1 MSTLNQRRK
10 AAAMKR
16 AQKEAV
22 LLFLRQGFESVTVED
37 VAAAAE
43 VSPASVYR
51 YFGTKEN
58 LVLWDEFD
66 PPIFEELAERLKT
79 QPPMEAI
86 QDGLV
91 AVLDDV
97 YDRERDLV
105 LERVQLIDRE
115 PALGAASDQNVR
127 AFRNALAEAL
137 ANAAGG
143 PQPTFDAQ
151 VLASATAGLL
161 TAAVEHWQRGEG
173 KVPLAQIIK
182 RAFAV
187 LEPGNTRATRT

>member
-1 MSTLNQRRK
+1 
-10 AAAMKR
+10 MKR

-22 LLFLRQGFESVTVED
+22 SLFLRLGFENVTVED

-66 PPIFEELAERLKT
+66 PPIFEEVAERLKT
-79 QPPMEAI
+79 RPPMEAI

-105 LERVQLIDRE
+105 LERVRLIARE
-115 PALGAASDQNVR
+115 PALAAASDQNVR

-137 ANAAGG
+137 ANPAGG

-151 VLASATAGLL
+151 VLASAAAGLL
-161 TAAVEHWQRGEG
+161 TAAVEHWQRDEG
-173 KVPLAQIIK
+173 KVPLAQIIM

-187 LEPGNTRATRT
+187 LEPAKPRGTRT